1 MYQKKGAFVAAAF
14 LLGTALGPSAP
25 GIPSREN
32 ISADQVER
40 GNERPAPTASKD
52 TLGPSI
58 EEAREMIIGTWIQD
72 LSVKDQSIN
81 TPEKG
86 PMRWVFTK
94 DGTLK
99 RYRRKDAGVYE
110 LDETVQYAL
119 VDKNP
124 RTDQKA
130 SEASGFI
137 AYLKTTQSDG
147 DVEYSVVVNVKRKSD
162 SSFLF
167 IQFTGAT
174 ITSVHFKPPNAF
186 N

>member
-1 MYQKKGAFVAAAF
+1 M
-14 LLGTALGPSAP
+14 
-25 GIPSREN
+25 EE
-32 ISADQVER
+32 D
-40 GNERPAPTASKD
+40 RPAPTTSKD

-86 PMRWVFTK
+86 PMRWVFTE

-124 RTDQKA
+124 RTGQKA
-130 SEASGFI
+130 SEAPGFI

-147 DVEYSVVVNVKRKSD
+147 DVEYSVVVNVKRKSN

-174 ITSVHFKPPNAF
+174 ITSVHFKPPNAL

>member
-1 MYQKKGAFVAAAF
+1 
-14 LLGTALGPSAP
+14 
-25 GIPSREN
+25 
-32 ISADQVER
+32 
-40 GNERPAPTASKD
+40 
-52 TLGPSI
+52 
-58 EEAREMIIGTWIQD
+58 
-72 LSVKDQSIN
+72 
-81 TPEKG
+81 
-86 PMRWVFTK
+86 MRWVFTE

-124 RTDQKA
+124 RTGQKA
-130 SEASGFI
+130 SEAPGFI

-147 DVEYSVVVNVKRKSD
+147 DVEYSVVVNVKRKSN

-174 ITSVHFKPPNAF
+174 ITSVHFKPPNAL